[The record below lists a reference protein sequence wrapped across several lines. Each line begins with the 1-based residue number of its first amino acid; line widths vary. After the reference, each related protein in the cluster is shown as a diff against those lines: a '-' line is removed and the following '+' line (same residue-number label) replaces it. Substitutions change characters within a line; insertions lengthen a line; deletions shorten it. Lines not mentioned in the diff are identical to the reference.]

1 MRAPLA
7 LFFLAALLQILWIVT
22 VPFAFD
28 WDSATYRAVALH
40 ILEGQGATTGALWNL
55 LNPAVPLPSPADLYW
70 MPLPSRILVP
80 ALALFPRGD
89 QVLNALLAAG
99 LAPLAYAFGRTLV
112 PERPAVAIGA
122 GLWAATGAM
131 YARYLSIGD
140 SVALHALLGSLG
152 FWAMLRGR
160 WAAATTFAVLVALT
174 RNDGFLLGV
183 AFSVGLLFREEDDT
197 SVRVSKKSMYHR
209 LFDDTWNIVSL
220 LQVAAPAIMG
230 LLGYLGW
237 QLRNATLV
245 PGWWEQRLALSR
257 VLHLSQLIRGD
268 LSPVGLGERLSY
280 LAESLPPVTAMV
292 WCLVL
297 PFPAILRLG
306 RLTTGAW
313 RGVLFYWLALPLAGW
328 ILAPAIF
335 AEGSF
340 FRSSSALFP
349 IACVLAVEGL
359 FRLSD
364 RFPRYHPS
372 FLPMLAGIA
381 ILGLQVG
388 IGPLG
393 RMGKEPFLPSDCGP
407 LATLPSGEVVFS
419 NHPPFVET
427 LCGRSSVILPSGLEV
442 QAVQDLAQRYGIRA
456 ALIRGSRGPG
466 GAPKPEQVL
475 PGWIEVEPG
484 FWRAP

>member
-7 LFFLAALLQILWIVT
+7 LFFLAALLQVLWIIT

-28 WDSATYRAVALH
+28 WDSATYRAVALR
-40 ILEGQGATTGALWNL
+40 ILAGEGATTGALWNL
-55 LNPAVPLPSPADLYW
+55 LNPSVPLPSPADLYW

-80 ALALFPRGD
+80 ALALFHRGD
-89 QVLNALLAAG
+89 QILNAFLAAG
-99 LAPLAYAFGRTLV
+99 LAPLAYGFARSLV

-160 WAAATTFAVLVALT
+160 WAAATVFAILVALT

-183 AFSVGLLFREEDDT
+183 AFSVGLLFREESDT
-197 SVRVSKKSMYHR
+197 SGGLSEKSLYHR
-209 LFDDTWNIVSL
+209 LFGDTWKAVSL
-220 LQVAAPAIMG
+220 LQVAAPAGMAV
-230 LLGYLGW
+230 LSYLAW
-237 QLRNATLV
+237 QLRNASLV
-245 PGWWEQRLALSR
+245 PGWWEQRVALSR

-268 LSPVGLGERLSY
+268 LSPVGWGDRLGY

-313 RGVLFYWLALPLAGW
+313 RGLLFYWLALPLAGW

-372 FLPMLAGIA
+372 FLPLLAGLAIA
-381 ILGLQVG
+381 GLQVG

-393 RMGKEPFLPSDCGP
+393 RMGKEPFLPTDCGP
-407 LATLPSGEVVFS
+407 LAALPPNEVVFS

-427 LCGRSSVILPSGLEV
+427 LCGRSSVILPSGLDV
-442 QAVQDLAQRYGIRA
+442 QAAQELAGRYGIRA
-456 ALIRGSRGPG
+456 ALIRGSTGPG
-466 GAPKPEQVL
+466 GAPKPEQMF
-475 PGWIEVEPG
+475 PDWIEVEPG